1 MLSKSAWARATG
13 GRLDFGLPSLFVPPR
28 WVAPAVPAGGAL
40 TRVHPASSI
49 LPPHQPICREQTQSA
64 CAWEGG
70 LDLDF
75 SGEGKKKNPTLL
87 MGCSSPSLC
96 RLQRDRECDIW
107 SPSFYV
113 ENEMSQIPAAALKM
127 EEKTRSLCVLIFK
140 VMVKKK
146 TLKNAK
152 LPSSSLHSKL
162 EPLFFCRNNC
172 YNKCSIVSLWHDLV
186 RFSFIL

>member
-13 GRLDFGLPSLFVPPR
+13 GRLDFVLPSLFVPPR
-28 WVAPAVPAGGAL
+28 RVAPAVPAGGAL

-127 EEKTRSLCVLIFK
+127 EEKTLSLCVLIFK

-146 TLKNAK
+146 K
-152 LPSSSLHSKL
+152 LSRMQNCRHPACTQNLSLYFFSETTATTSAASSHHGT
-162 EPLFFCRNNC
+162 
-172 YNKCSIVSLWHDLV
+172 I
-186 RFSFIL
+186 